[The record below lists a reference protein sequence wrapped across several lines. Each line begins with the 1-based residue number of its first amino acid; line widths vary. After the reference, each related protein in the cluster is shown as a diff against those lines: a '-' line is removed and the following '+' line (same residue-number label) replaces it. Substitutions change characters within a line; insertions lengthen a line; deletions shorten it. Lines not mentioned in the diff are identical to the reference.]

1 LILDKIITQEKL
13 DLTEEEMDKSLEE
26 MARGMNA
33 TVDAIKNFFNM
44 DPKQMEY
51 YKHTQLEKKAIDL
64 IIETS
69 QVTEKDPETDVQET
83 SVSDPETDA

>member
-1 LILDKIITQEKL
+1 
-13 DLTEEEMDKSLEE
+13 
-26 MARGMNA
+26 
-33 TVDAIKNFFNM
+33 M

-83 SVSDPETDA
+83 SASDPETDA